1 MVKTSSME
9 KNKILDIANDVENKS
24 NKDLTVVLNELH
36 TEYEKTKELII
47 NLTRHLDSVEIL
59 YNKVNEEIGKRN
71 IK

>member
-24 NKDLTVVLNELH
+24 NKDLVVVINELH

>member
-1 MVKTSSME
+1 ME

>member
-1 MVKTSSME
+1 ME

-24 NKDLTVVLNELH
+24 NKDLLNVLGELH
-36 TEYEKTKELII
+36 TEYEKTKDLII
-47 NLTRHLDSVEIL
+47 SLTRHLDSVEIL

>member
-1 MVKTSSME
+1 MD

-24 NKDLTVVLNELH
+24 NKDLVIVLNELH
-36 TEYEKTKELII
+36 VEYEKTKELII

>member
-1 MVKTSSME
+1 MVKTSNME

-24 NKDLTVVLNELH
+24 NKDLLNVLGELH
-36 TEYEKTKELII
+36 TEYEKTKDLII
-47 NLTRHLDSVEIL
+47 SLTRHLDSVEIL

>member
-1 MVKTSSME
+1 MVKTSNME

-24 NKDLTVVLNELH
+24 NKDLITVLGELH
-36 TEYEKTKELII
+36 AEYEKTKDLII
-47 NLTRHLDSVEIL
+47 SLTRHLDSVEVL

>member
-1 MVKTSSME
+1 ME

-24 NKDLTVVLNELH
+24 NKDLVVVINELH